1 MNLFQPI
8 LGEEGC
14 MAGLPEDMEGA
25 SNEWEREE
33 LQEGGGWEER
43 VVLLEEISRVPP
55 GQDSWNVPAITAI
68 A

>member
-1 MNLFQPI
+1 
-8 LGEEGC
+8 

-55 GQDSWNVPAITAI
+55 GQDSWNVPVITAI